1 MCDRV
6 KNIDFSVQR
15 CKTSENTLDI
25 DLIFSP
31 LDSEGR
37 LVKAHGVLDVKL
49 WRQKRAASESDVL
62 LDHWV
67 GLQITSGTY
76 DKSGGSL
83 VQLHYFRESE
93 AHPAFLQSSDL
104 GQSCG
109 DPVTYDSFV
118 IEANFSL
125 DENTYYCRKEDIN
138 FYIIVN
144 E

>member
-1 MCDRV
+1 MNICSRNKFSINKDDIFIRFGIIFVLCVILTFSCSCSPMCDRV

-67 GLQITSGTY
+67 
-76 DKSGGSL
+76 D
-83 VQLHYFRESE
+83 
-93 AHPAFLQSSDL
+93 
-104 GQSCG
+104 
-109 DPVTYDSFV
+109 
-118 IEANFSL
+118 
-125 DENTYYCRKEDIN
+125 CR
-138 FYIIVN
+138 
-144 E
+144 